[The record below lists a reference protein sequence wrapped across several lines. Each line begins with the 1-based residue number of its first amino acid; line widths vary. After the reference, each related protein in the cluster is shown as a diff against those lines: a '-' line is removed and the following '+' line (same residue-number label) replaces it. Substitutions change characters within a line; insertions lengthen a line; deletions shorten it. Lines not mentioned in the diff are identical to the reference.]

1 MITQK
6 YINDLAYDLIG
17 CAIEVHKQLGPG
29 LLESI
34 YEECFCEEIKSKQ
47 LNFVR
52 QVKIPV
58 TYKNRGLDIDLRL
71 DVMVEGLVIC
81 ELKAIECMLPVHH
94 AQVLS
99 YMKLLQIPKGLL
111 INFHTDNIVKNYK
124 PFVNEYFALLPE
136 K

>member
-1 MITQK
+1 MTTQK
-6 YINDLAYDLIG
+6 YINDLAYELVG

-52 QVKIPV
+52 QIKVPV
-58 TYKNRGLDIDLRL
+58 VYKERGLDIDLRI

-81 ELKAIECMLPVHH
+81 ELKAIEYILLVHH

-99 YMKLLQIPKGLL
+99 YMKLLQVPKGLL

-124 PFVNEYFALLPE
+124 PFVNEFFSLLPE